1 MQIIT
6 LYLITAAIF
15 LGLDAVML
23 KLVMRPLFETRL
35 GYQLLENPRFLPAG
49 VFYLFYVA
57 GVLWF
62 VSLPA
67 LANAAPLQAL
77 INGAIL
83 GALAYGTFEF
93 TNYAVLRAWDA
104 RMVAT
109 DLIWGTC
116 VTALAAAL
124 GVWLVIRIF
133 PG

>member
-1 MQIIT
+1 MQT
-6 LYLITAAIF
+6 AALYLITAALF

-35 GYQLLENPRFLPAG
+35 QGQLLEDPRFIPAG
-49 VFYLFYVA
+49 IFYLFYVA
-57 GVLWF
+57 GLLWF

-67 LANAAPLQAL
+67 LSNGSPGQAL
-77 INGAIL
+77 LNGALL
-83 GALAYGTFEF
+83 GAIAYGTFEF

-116 VTALAAAL
+116 LTGVAAAL